1 MEPTTDRKT
10 KSPRGAQSTMTVV
23 HDPKLDSREPADG
36 DLETFE
42 SLEPG
47 DQVSFFEWPVEPLTV
62 LAREDDENVG
72 ERVRVEAANGESFLY
87 ETDGRLWH
95 YVDKEQSDHEE
106 NPFPVQNLVLK
117 ERQDQSR

>member
-1 MEPTTDRKT
+1 
-10 KSPRGAQSTMTVV
+10 MTVV